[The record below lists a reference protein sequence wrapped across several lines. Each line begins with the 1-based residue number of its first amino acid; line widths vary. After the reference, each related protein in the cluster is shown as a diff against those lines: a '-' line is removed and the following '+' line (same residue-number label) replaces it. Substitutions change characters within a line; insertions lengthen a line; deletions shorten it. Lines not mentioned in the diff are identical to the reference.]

1 MYYYYSSITIVLLHL
16 WVTVVTIVSTEAYR
30 PSIYDTPGSGRSL
43 TTSSSATVVNKYI
56 QKRYHHNGAVPRII
70 SSTMTTKNGRSID
83 VAPSITTTNQHRCTT
98 TTTTRP
104 TNEQSMA
111 VRTNHVRR
119 PKWGM
124 DNTFP
129 EEYWFDDRIHTL
141 GNHGFWGAVHAAMAP
156 ISTKIIDMA
165 AYDGIDIRKQVKSIY
180 KIYIAARSPTIILS
194 RWVVVY
200 ITVVV
205 TILSYTIHILR
216 LFTHSCTTVIPRI
229 IVHDDWSRRR
239 RR

>member
-1 MYYYYSSITIVLLHL
+1 MYYYYSPITVALLPL

-43 TTSSSATVVNKYI
+43 TTSSSATAVTNYI

-70 SSTMTTKNGRSID
+70 SSSTTTTDGRLID
-83 VAPSITTTNQHRCTT
+83 VAPSPTTTNHHHRTT
-98 TTTTRP
+98 TTTTHL
-104 TNEQSMA
+104 TNEQPMT

-119 PKWGM
+119 PKWGI

-180 KIYIAARSPTIILS
+180 TKYIYI
-194 RWVVVY
+194 
-200 ITVVV
+200 
-205 TILSYTIHILR
+205 
-216 LFTHSCTTVIPRI
+216 
-229 IVHDDWSRRR
+229 
-239 RR
+239 

>member
-1 MYYYYSSITIVLLHL
+1 MYYYYSPITVALLPL

-43 TTSSSATVVNKYI
+43 TTSSSATAVTNYI
-56 QKRYHHNGAVPRII
+56 QKRYHQNGAVPRII
-70 SSTMTTKNGRSID
+70 SSSTTTDGRSID
-83 VAPSITTTNQHRCTT
+83 VAPSPTTTNHHHHHCTT
-98 TTTTRP
+98 TTTHL
-104 TNEQSMA
+104 TNEQPMT
-111 VRTNHVRR
+111 VRTNNVRR
-119 PKWGM
+119 PKWGI

-180 KIYIAARSPTIILS
+180 TKYIYSSSLSAIILS
-194 RWVVVY
+194 RWVGRIY
-200 ITVVV
+200 VV
-205 TILSYTIHILR
+205 TILSYTIYILR
-216 LFTHSCTTVIPRI
+216 LFTHSCTTAVPRI

-239 RR
+239 R